1 MSAALRHRPASPS
14 APAGQAEKD
23 QVIRD
28 AQAKEIAEGQ
38 KFAVPNFTIKQLLDA
53 IPAHCFKRSAF
64 WSSLY
69 IVQDV
74 AVISALVYGAFHI
87 DSFLSR
93 FALSNVAFYAA
104 KAALWSAYWF
114 VTGLFGTGIWVIAHE
129 AGHQAFSS
137 SKDINN
143 GVGWVLHSA
152 LLVPYHSWRISHAR
166 HHAATGHLT
175 RDEVFVPKTRK
186 ERGAPAI
193 TEEGEILGINV
204 SPERQSQLKE
214 ALEDSPIVV
223 LYNLF
228 LQQLFGWPMYLARN
242 ASGQRHYPK
251 GTNHFSPRSIIF
263 KANHF
268 AQIIWSDIG
277 VSIVLAALGYWSYQ
291 RGIKEMISIYFI
303 PYLWVNNW
311 LVFIT
316 FLQHTDPV
324 LPHYTANK
332 WTFPRGALCTIDR
345 SFMGPVGPHVFH
357 GITETH
363 VAHHI
368 SSKIPHYNAWE
379 ATEALKNFLGP
390 AYHKSDENMFVS
402 CYKSYRDCLF
412 VEDDQDVVF
421 YKNAAGIAQR
431 VPVEESGNL
440 SDSGVDMTESK

>member
-1 MSAALRHRPASPS
+1 MSSALRQRAVSP
-14 APAGQAEKD
+14 PAGQAEKD

-28 AQAKEIAEGQ
+28 AQAKEATEGQ

-64 WSSLY
+64 RSSLY

-137 SKDINN
+137 SKEINN
-143 GVGWVLHSA
+143 AVGWVLHSA

-186 ERGAPAI
+186 QRGAPEI
-193 TEEGEILGINV
+193 TEEAEILGINV
-204 SPERQSQLKE
+204 SPERQSQLRE

-228 LQQLFGWPMYLARN
+228 LQQLFGWPMYLTRN

-251 GTNHFSPRSIIF
+251 GTNHFNPRSYIF

-268 AQIIWSDIG
+268 AQIVWSDIG
-277 VSIVLAALGYWSYQ
+277 VSLVLAALGYWAYQ
-291 RGIKEMISIYFI
+291 RTVKEVVTIYLI

-345 SFMGPVGPHVFH
+345 DFLGPIGPHVFH

-421 YKNAAGIAQR
+421 YKNASGVAQR

>member
-1 MSAALRHRPASPS
+1 MSALRQRPVSP
-14 APAGQAEKD
+14 PAGQAEKD
-23 QVIRD
+23 QLRD
-28 AQAKEIAEGQ
+28 AQGHT
-38 KFAVPNFTIKQLLDA
+38 FAVPDFTIKQLLDA

-64 WSSLY
+64 RSSLY
-69 IVQDV
+69 ILQDV
-74 AVISALVYGAFHI
+74 AVITALVYGAFHI

-137 SKDINN
+137 SKDVNN

-193 TEEGEILGINV
+193 VEEGEILGINV
-204 SPERQSQLKE
+204 SPERQSQLME

-251 GTNHFSPRSIIF
+251 GTNHFNPRSFIF

-345 SFMGPVGPHVFH
+345 SFLGPVGPHVFH

-390 AYHKSDENMFVS
+390 AYHKSDENMFVA

-431 VPVEESGNL
+431 VPIEESGNL